1 MKATETKMAKMIF
14 TMWWDIDKALNLWKS
29 VPSAIQLVLTDVAL
43 LIQNSAKIN
52 APYMTWNLRSSITTD
67 FNRIQQ
73 WFVVVW
79 SPVAYA
85 RIREYVNYKNPQTKY
100 YLERWYTEN
109 KEQIDWIIKKDL
121 YQAL

>member
-1 MKATETKMAKMIF
+1 MIDMKF
-14 TMWWDIDKALNLWKS
+14 TIWWDIDKVLNLWKS
-29 VPSAIQLVLTDVAL
+29 VSSAVQLILTDVWL

-52 APYMTWNLRSSITTD
+52 APYQTGNLRWSITTD

-85 RIREYVNYKNPQTKY
+85 RVREYVNYKNPQTKY

-109 KEQIDWIIKKDL
+109 KSEIDSIIKRDL
-121 YQAL
+121 HKEL

>member
-1 MKATETKMAKMIF
+1 MMKLKF
-14 TMWWDIDKALNLWKS
+14 TVWWDVDKVLNLWKS
-29 VPSAIQLVLTDVAL
+29 VSSAVQLILTDVAL
-43 LIQNSAKIN
+43 LIQNTAKIN
-52 APYMTWNLRSSITTD
+52 APFMTWNLRWSITTD

-85 RIREYVNYKNPQTKY
+85 RIREYVNFKNPQTTH

-109 KEQIDWIIKKDL
+109 QREIENIIRKDL
-121 YQAL
+121 HQSL